1 MRPVPIRAVT
11 AGSFEGTVKAPFGI
25 PVLGINPNRD
35 EVEEFEE
42 PDPQTWR
49 TIEVEQIKPSGK
61 RLYATLLRPRE

>member
-1 MRPVPIRAVT
+1 
-11 AGSFEGTVKAPFGI
+11 
-25 PVLGINPNRD
+25 VLGINPNRD